1 MPLTFKLS
9 ICFFAFTGII
19 CCTTKKGVFE
29 KVNSSASGI
38 RFKNIPI
45 ENDELNAFYFANYYN
60 GGGVA
65 TGDINNDGLPD
76 IYFTA
81 NNKAGNRLYLNK
93 GNFEFEDITDKAGV
107 AGTSDWCTGVTMAD
121 VNADGFLDIYVC
133 AVANKLGLTGRNE
146 LFINNGNGTF
156 TEKAREYGL
165 AISAYSSQAAFFDF
179 DKDGDL
185 DCFVLNQSDKHNARI
200 VDTAARRNFDLNAGD
215 YLLQND
221 LNSTGKF
228 TDVSK
233 RANIYQSSIG
243 YGLGLAIADINND
256 GWDDIYVGNDFH
268 ENDYYYVNRGD
279 GTFSESGAEHF
290 SHYSRFSMGN
300 DIADYD
306 NDGQLDIIT
315 VDMLPDD
322 EKILKTYGSDE
333 RIDIYNYKIIG
344 NGYQHQ
350 YSRNCLQHN
359 LGNGAQ
365 FSDVAL
371 AAGVAATDWSWSAFM
386 PDFNNDGNKDIF
398 ITSGI
403 LKRTADLDYAKF
415 RNEVGGAGPSGRLD
429 KKLLDKIPDGASHC
443 FVYEGSGSGSFAN
456 RSLDWGL
463 SNVKGYF
470 NGASYADLDN
480 DGDVDVVVN
489 ALHGEALLFR
499 NNIKGRNYLKLKFQG
514 DSLNRFGTG
523 VKAYVFCGKKLQYQ
537 QLMPTRG
544 FQSSVEP
551 VLHFGVDSTA
561 VIDSLLVVWPDQK
574 FQLVRAVKA
583 NSVLSVNHKEATGH
597 FEYNDFFPRKKESL
611 EDVSPI
617 VKCDWKHTENN
628 FIDFNSQYLIPHL
641 QSTRGPAL
649 AVADVNRDGLE
660 DFYVGGAKGQAG
672 TLMIASTAGQFRP
685 TDTALF
691 NINKESEDVSAVFFD
706 ANGDG
711 LVDLYVASGGN
722 EYENGNSAL
731 ADHLYINNGS
741 GHFSEKA
748 NAIPQ
753 LLANK
758 SAVAFADIDKD
769 GDVDLFVGVLADA
782 KKYGLPQTSYLLLND
797 GKGTFSVAAKEVISL
812 IDIGIVTSAIFSDI
826 NNDDWPDLVV
836 SGEWMPVKVYVNNKG
851 VFELKDIPAST
862 GLWQCLYAADVNGDG
877 NTDLLAGN
885 WGLNTKLWL
894 GKNGALK
901 LYVKDF
907 DKNGSV
913 EQIMCYTI
921 NGKEYTFLPKDEL
934 EQTIPVL
941 KKAYLTYNEVAG
953 KTVDYLFYDL
963 FKEYTELK
971 AEVLASSC
979 FIGDGKGG
987 FIRVD
992 LPFDLQLAPV
1002 FAFSPAANGSFIGA
1016 GNFYGVLPYE
1026 GRYDALYPTIFSYQK
1041 EQKQFQTEFTVATVR
1056 GEVRNIKPIA
1066 GQNNQKLLMVARN
1079 NNSIV
1084 FLKQAQ

>member
-9 ICFFAFTGII
+9 ICFLAFTGVV
-19 CCTTKKGVFE
+19 CCNTKKEVFE
-29 KVNSSASGI
+29 KVNSSTSGI
-38 RFKNIPI
+38 HFKNIPI

-81 NNKAGNRLYLNK
+81 NSKQSNKLYLNK
-93 GNFEFEDITDKAGV
+93 GNFEFEDITAKAGV

-121 VNADGFLDIYVC
+121 VNGDGFLDIYVC
-133 AVANKLGLTGRNE
+133 AVANKLCLTGRNE
-146 LFINNGNGTF
+146 LFINNGNETF
-156 TEKAREYGL
+156 TEKAQEYGL

-200 VDTAARRNFDLNAGD
+200 VDTAARKNFDANAGD

-256 GWDDIYVGNDFH
+256 GWDDIYIGNDFH
-268 ENDYYYVNRGD
+268 ENDYYYVNKGD

-290 SHYSRFSMGN
+290 NHYSRFSMGN

-371 AAGVAATDWSWSAFM
+371 AAGVAATDWSWSALM
-386 PDFNNDGNKDIF
+386 TDFNNDGNKDIF

-415 RNEVGGAGPSGRLD
+415 RNEAGGAGPSGRLD
-429 KKLLDKIPDGASHC
+429 RKLLDKIPEGKSHC
-443 FVYEGSGSGSFAN
+443 FAYEGNGAGNFLD
-456 RSLDWGL
+456 RSKDWGL
-463 SNVKGYF
+463 AASKGYF

-480 DGDVDVVVN
+480 DGDVDIVVN
-489 ALHGEALLFR
+489 ALHGEALLLR
-499 NNIKGRNYLKLKFQG
+499 NNTAGRNYLKLTFQG

-523 VKAYVFCGKKLQYQ
+523 AKAYLFNGNKVQYQ

-551 VLHFGVDSTA
+551 ILHFGVDSVST
-561 VIDSLLVVWPDQK
+561 IDSLLIVWPDQK
-574 FQLVRAVKA
+574 FQLIKSVKA
-583 NSVLSVNHKEATGH
+583 NNSLSVNYNNAAGK
-597 FEYNDFFPRKKESL
+597 FEYYSFFPGKKELL
-611 EDVSPI
+611 EDVSAL
-617 VKCDWKHTENN
+617 VKCDWKHKENN
-628 FIDFNSQYLIPHL
+628 FVDFNSQYLIPHL

-649 AVADVNRDGLE
+649 AVADVNGDGLD
-660 DFYVGGAKGQAG
+660 DFYIGGAKGQAG
-672 TLMIASTAGQFRP
+672 TLMIASTTNQF
-685 TDTALF
+685 TSVDTALF
-691 NINKESEDVSAVFFD
+691 NLNKESEDVSAVFFD

-711 LVDLYVASGGN
+711 FVDLYVASGGN
-722 EYENGNSAL
+722 EYENGDPGL
-731 ADHLYINNGS
+731 ADHLYINNGN
-741 GHFSEKA
+741 GHFSEKPD
-748 NAIPQ
+748 AIPK
-753 LLANK
+753 LLVNK
-758 SAVAFADIDKD
+758 SIVTFADIDKD
-769 GDVDLFVGVLADA
+769 GDADLFVGVLADA
-782 KKYGLPQTSYLLLND
+782 KKYGLPQTSYLLTND
-797 GKGTFSVAAKEVISL
+797 GKGTFSVAGKEVISL
-812 IDIGIVTSAIFSDI
+812 NDIGIVTAAVFSDI
-826 NNDDWPDLVV
+826 NNDTWPDLVI
-836 SGEWMPVKVYVNNKG
+836 SGEWMPVKIYINNKG

-862 GLWQCLYAADVNGDG
+862 GLWQCLYATDVNGDG

-885 WGLNTKLWL
+885 WGLNTKLWS
-894 GKNGALK
+894 GKNGPVK

-934 EQTIPVL
+934 EQTMPVL
-941 KKAYLTYNEVAG
+941 KKAYLNYSEVAG

-963 FKEYTELK
+963 FKDYTELK

-987 FIRVD
+987 FTRVD
-992 LPFDLQLAPV
+992 LPPDLQMAPL
-1002 FAFSPAANGSFIGA
+1002 FAISPAANESFIGA

-1041 EQKQFQTEFTVATVR
+1041 NQKQFKTEFTVATVR
-1056 GEVRNIKPIA
+1056 GEVRNIKPIV
-1066 GQNNQKLLMVARN
+1066 GQQNQKTWMLVRN
-1079 NNSIV
+1079 NDKIV
-1084 FLKQAQ
+1084 FLR

>member
-1 MPLTFKLS
+1 MPLTLKLS
-9 ICFFAFTGII
+9 IWFLVFTGVV
-19 CCTTKKGVFE
+19 CCNTKKEVFE
-29 KVNSSASGI
+29 KDNSSESGK

-65 TGDINNDGLPD
+65 SGDINNDGLPD

-81 NNKAGNRLYLNK
+81 NSKQSNKLYLNK
-93 GNFEFEDITDKAGV
+93 GNFEFEDITAKAGV

-121 VNADGFLDIYVC
+121 VNGDGFLDIYVC

-156 TEKAREYGL
+156 IEKAQEYGL
-165 AISAYSSQAAFFDF
+165 AISAYSSQSAFFDF

-200 VDTAARRNFDLNAGD
+200 VDTAARKNFDPNAGD

-221 LNSTGKF
+221 LNSTGTF
-228 TDVSK
+228 TDISK
-233 RANIYQSSIG
+233 NANIYQSSIG

-256 GWDDIYVGNDFH
+256 GWDDIYIGNDFH
-268 ENDYYYVNRGD
+268 ENDYYYINKGN

-290 SHYSRFSMGN
+290 NHYSRFSMGN

-315 VDMLPDD
+315 VDMLPAD

-359 LGNGAQ
+359 LGNGTQ

-371 AAGVAATDWSWSAFM
+371 TAGVAATDWSWSALM
-386 PDFNNDGNKDIF
+386 TDFNNDGNKDIF

-415 RNEVGGAGPSGRLD
+415 RNEAGGAGPSGRLD
-429 KKLLDKIPDGASHC
+429 RKLLDKIPDGKSHC
-443 FVYEGSGSGSFAN
+443 FMYEGSGTGSFVD
-456 RSLDWGL
+456 RSNDWDL
-463 SNVKGYF
+463 ATSKGYF

-489 ALHGEALLFR
+489 ALHGEALLLR
-499 NNIKGRNYLKLKFQG
+499 NNSARRNYLKLKFQG
-514 DSLNRFGTG
+514 DSLNLFGTG
-523 VKAYVFCGKKLQYQ
+523 TKAYLFSGKKVQYQ

-551 VLHFGVDSTA
+551 ILHFGVDSAST
-561 VIDSLLVVWPDQK
+561 IDSLLIVWPDQK
-574 FQLVRAVKA
+574 FQLIKSVKA
-583 NSVLSVNHKEATGH
+583 NNSLSVNYNNAAGK
-597 FEYNDFFPRKKESL
+597 FEYYSFFLGKKELL
-611 EDVSPI
+611 EDVSAL
-617 VKCDWKHTENN
+617 VKCDWKHKENN
-628 FIDFNSQYLIPHL
+628 FVDFNSQYLIPHL

-649 AVADVNRDGLE
+649 AVADVNRDGLD
-660 DFYVGGAKGQAG
+660 DFYIGGAKGQAG
-672 TLMIASTAGQFRP
+672 TLMIASAANQF
-685 TDTALF
+685 TSIDTALF
-691 NINKESEDVSAVFFD
+691 NLNKESEDVSAVFFD

-711 LVDLYVASGGN
+711 FVDLYVASGGN
-722 EYENGNSAL
+722 EYENGNPRLS
-731 ADHLYINNGS
+731 DHLYINNGN
-741 GHFSEKA
+741 GHFSEKT
-748 NAIPQ
+748 NAIPK
-753 LLANK
+753 LLVNK
-758 SAVAFADIDKD
+758 SAVIFADIDKD
-769 GDVDLFVGVLADA
+769 GDADLFVGVLADA
-782 KKYGLPQTSYLLLND
+782 KKYGAPQTSYLLIND
-797 GKGTFSVAAKEVISL
+797 GKGTFSVAGKKVISL
-812 IDIGIVTSAIFSDI
+812 NDIGIVTAAVFSDI
-826 NNDDWPDLVV
+826 NNDTWPDLVV
-836 SGEWMPVKVYVNNKG
+836 SGEWMPLKIYFNNKG

-862 GLWQCLYAADVNGDG
+862 GLWQCLYASDVNGDG
-877 NTDLLAGN
+877 NADLLAGN
-885 WGLNTKLWL
+885 WGLNTKLWS
-894 GKNGALK
+894 GKNGPVK

-921 NGKEYTFLPKDEL
+921 NGKEYNFLPKDEL

-941 KKAYLTYNEVAG
+941 KKAYLTYSEVAG

-963 FKEYTELK
+963 FKDYTELK

-987 FIRVD
+987 FTRVD
-992 LPFDLQLAPV
+992 LPLDLQMAPL
-1002 FAFSPAANGSFIGA
+1002 FAISPAANESFIGA

-1041 EQKQFQTEFTVATVR
+1041 DQKQFKTEFIVAAVR

-1066 GQNNQKLLMVARN
+1066 GQQNHKTLMLVRN
-1079 NNSIV
+1079 NDKIV
-1084 FLKQAQ
+1084 FLR